1 MADSGAHIDLKA
13 HENTYV
19 RFIGLFKF
27 GAIACAIIAAFV
39 IFLITR

>member
-1 MADSGAHIDLKA
+1 MAEQGAHIDLKA
-13 HENTYV
+13 HEATYT

-27 GAIACAIIAAFV
+27 GTVACAIIAALV